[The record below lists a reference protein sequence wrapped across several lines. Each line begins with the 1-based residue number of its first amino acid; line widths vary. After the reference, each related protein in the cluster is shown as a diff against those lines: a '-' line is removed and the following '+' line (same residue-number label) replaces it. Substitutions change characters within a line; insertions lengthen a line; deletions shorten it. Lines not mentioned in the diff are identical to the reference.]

1 MWQKKFEEFGGEN
14 FTIVGLALD
23 SEGVP
28 PAKKYYDRF
37 GVTFPSL
44 VDPDYATQFGAVP
57 KTFFVGEDG
66 KILAL
71 RNWEQRLGVADFP
84 PPVTAGALA
93 KWSTPGKR
101 LDAGEISRLG
111 DESERNPEDLSL
123 ATELGSR
130 YLALGLKSEAQKV
143 LRRAVDL
150 HDLKAAARSQTL
162 APLLG
167 QAYFQLARC
176 SSDRHTQVDLAEMSF
191 FLNPS
196 VGFGKQIA
204 RLIAPEKFDDRPRG
218 DFDNRFREA
227 TLKRLRRERAE
238 WLREGQR

>member
-1 MWQKKFEEFGGEN
+1 MWQKKFEQFGGEN

-66 KILAL
+66 KVLAL
-71 RNWEQRLGVADFP
+71 DNWEQRLEVSDSALLL
-84 PPVTAGALA
+84 TAENAE
-93 KWSTPGKR
+93 KWSKPGKR
-101 LDAGEISRLG
+101 LTAGEISRLSLASA
-111 DESERNPEDLSL
+111 EAPEDLAL

-130 YLALGLKSEAQKV
+130 YLALGLKREAQKV
-143 LRRAVDL
+143 LKRSVEL
-150 HDLKAAARSQTL
+150 HDAKTVAHSKSA

-176 SSDRHTQVDLAEMSF
+176 CEDRQAQVDLAEMSF

-204 RLIAPEKFDDRPRG
+204 RLIAPEKFDDRPQG

-227 TLKRLRRERAE
+227 TLKRLRRERTE
-238 WLREGQR
+238 WLR